1 MKRLGLFCTNDL
13 MLEDCSVP
21 SRYPLHQ
28 VGCTVNQED
37 AELTVKCGV
46 SKRWDH
52 IHTLRSPIKLLFE
65 SNAKSSCVDV
75 AFRYHSCT
83 TYIAACKGECCF
95 PHRPLYSSSGG
106 TRGDGTSFCVFYA
119 YHPHSNFLFSGSK
132 APKSSFCAIAKYYLP
147 FTTHL
152 VSAWRVIKCQPCACL
167 RRKSFNR
174 SIAGPA
180 SFSYVTNAKMV

>member
-21 SRYPLHQ
+21 SRHPLHQ

-46 SKRWDH
+46 FKRWDH
-52 IHTLRSPIKLLFE
+52 IHTLRSPIRLLFE
-65 SNAKSSCVDV
+65 SKAKPSCVDV

-95 PHRPLYSSSGG
+95 PHRPLYSSIGG

-119 YHPHSNFLFSGSK
+119 YHPHLNFFFPAQTTQGSK
-132 APKSSFCAIAKYYLP
+132 TIALRNLKILPTVHHQSSSRHGA
-147 FTTHL
+147 
-152 VSAWRVIKCQPCACL
+152 
-167 RRKSFNR
+167 
-174 SIAGPA
+174 
-180 SFSYVTNAKMV
+180 